1 MAERDVLLATLQRH
15 LHLVF
20 TRSAFQPQHDLLS
33 CFRLDTRSQ
42 QLLGHSAKQGVS
54 TFLWKTGLV

>member
-33 CFRLDTRSQ
+33 CFCLDARSQ
-42 QLLGHSAKQGVS
+42 QLQGHSVK
-54 TFLWKTGLV
+54 